1 MGKRKFSTAFDRDF
15 KWFLKMRHKFNFD
28 GVAEYYDKKGNPMI
42 QYDPNG
48 VTGKLEDRLRDTN
61 QAIIDVDKHKDSFD
75 KLRVA
80 HRLNSEA
87 LSNKSP
93 QGK

>member
-1 MGKRKFSTAFDRDF
+1 MSSLEF
-15 KWFLKMRHKFNFD
+15 KQLKLR
-28 GVAEYYDKKGNPMI
+28 I
-42 QYDPNG
+42 QQ
-48 VTGKLEDRLRDTN
+48 LEDRLRDTN

>member
-1 MGKRKFSTAFDRDF
+1 MSSIEFNH
-15 KWFLKMRHKFNFD
+15 LKLR
-28 GVAEYYDKKGNPMI
+28 I
-42 QYDPNG
+42 QQ
-48 VTGKLEDRLRDTN
+48 LEDRLRDTN
-61 QAIIDVDKHKDSFD
+61 QSIVDVDKHGDSFD